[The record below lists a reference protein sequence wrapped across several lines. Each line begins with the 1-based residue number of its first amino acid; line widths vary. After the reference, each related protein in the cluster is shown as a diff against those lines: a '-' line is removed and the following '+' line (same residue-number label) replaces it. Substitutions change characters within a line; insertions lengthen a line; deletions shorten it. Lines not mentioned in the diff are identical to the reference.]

1 MVQVEEAVVVVVA
14 IGKWGREC
22 QEARGRRAKV
32 IMAVMDP
39 ELLGHGHRQAVAVAA
54 QVELVQMHLHQKLV
68 VTAVMAY
75 RL

>member
-14 IGKWGREC
+14 IGMEQEC

-39 ELLGHGHRQAVAVAA
+39 ELMGHGHRQAVAVAA
-54 QVELVQMHLHQKLV
+54 QVELVQMHLHQ
-68 VTAVMAY
+68 
-75 RL
+75 